1 MRYTLF
7 VKAALEA
14 LLTNGMRSFLTMLGI
29 IIGVAAIVIIIA
41 VGDGAQSLILNQ
53 ISSFGSDLIGVLPG
67 SSDEDGPPATALGV
81 TITSFTNDDVTAIR
95 RQVRGVTAITGYVNG
110 AGSIAW
116 GNQSVDAQ
124 FSGVSAEYPTVE
136 SAELALGTFFTSDDD
151 DTLANVAVLGWQVY
165 QDLFGDMNPLGQNIK
180 IKRHTF
186 RVIGV
191 ISERGTV
198 AFQNQDNQVL
208 VPLQTAQKR
217 LLGIDHVSVSR
228 MKAAPGSDLTLL
240 SEEVREL
247 LRERHDIGQGEE
259 DDFTVRNIAQALDI
273 LGTVTDVL
281 KYFLAAISALSLLVG
296 GIGIM
301 NIMLVTVLERTKE
314 LGLRKAVGARPLDM
328 RIQFLSET
336 VIIAMLGGLIGLL
349 VGVSISYLIAVVA
362 RSLGYYWEFIIG
374 LSSVGLS
381 IVFPLVIGLVFGFYP
396 AHKAARLRPIDALHY
411 E

>member
-29 IIGVAAIVIIIA
+29 VIGVAAIVIIIA

-53 ISSFGSDLIGVLPG
+53 ISSFGSDIIGVLPG
-67 SSDEDGPPATALGV
+67 SSDEEGPPATAMGV
-81 TITSFTNDDVTAIR
+81 TITSFTNDDVSAIR
-95 RQVRGVTAITGYVNG
+95 RQVHAITAITGYVNG
-110 AGSIAW
+110 AGSITW

-136 SAELALGTFFTSDDD
+136 SAELALGNFFSSDDD
-151 DTLANVAVLGWQVY
+151 ETLSSVAVLGWQVY
-165 QDLFGDMNPLGQNIK
+165 RDLFGDTSPLGQNIK

-191 ISERGTV
+191 IAERGTV
-198 AFQNQDNQVL
+198 AFQNQDDQIL
-208 VPLQTAQKR
+208 VPLRTAQKR
-217 LLGIDHVSVSR
+217 LLGIDHVSVAR

-247 LRERHDIGQGEE
+247 LRERHDIGPGEE

-273 LGTVTDVL
+273 LSTVTDVL

-328 RIQFLSET
+328 RIQFLADSDT
-336 VIIAMLGGLIGLL
+336 TGNSSSACLRSDCRSSSHLSWVLFL
-349 VGVSISYLIAVVA
+349 VSTPHTKQHA
-362 RSLGYYWEFIIG
+362 
-374 LSSVGLS
+374 
-381 IVFPLVIGLVFGFYP
+381 
-396 AHKAARLRPIDALHY
+396 
-411 E
+411 

>member
-7 VKAALEA
+7 VRAALEA
-14 LLTNGMRSFLTMLGI
+14 LLTNGMRSFLTMLGV

-67 SSDEDGPPATALGV
+67 SSDEKGPPASAMGV
-81 TITSFTNDDVTAIR
+81 TITSLTNDDLTAIR
-95 RQVRGVTAITGYVNG
+95 KQIRGITAMTGYVNG
-110 AGSIAW
+110 AGSVSW
-116 GNQSVDAQ
+116 ESQSVDAQ
-124 FSGVSAEYPTVE
+124 FSGVSAEYPVVE
-136 SAELALGTFFTSDDD
+136 NAELALGNFFTSDDD
-151 DTLANVAVLGWQVY
+151 ETVSSVAVLGWQVY
-165 QDLFGDMNPLGQNIK
+165 QDLFNGTNPLGQYIK
-180 IKRHTF
+180 IKRRTF

-191 ISERGTV
+191 VAERGTV
-198 AFQNQDNQVL
+198 AFQNQDDKVL
-208 VPLQTAQKR
+208 IPLRTAQKS
-217 LLGIDHVSVSR
+217 LLGIDHVSLAR

-247 LRERHDIGQGEE
+247 LRDRHDIGPGEE
-259 DDFTVRNIAQALDI
+259 DDFSVRNIAQALDI

-301 NIMLVTVLERTKE
+301 NIMLVTVLERTRE

-349 VGVSISYLIAVVA
+349 VGIVISYVIAVVA

-374 LSSVGLS
+374 MSSIGLS
-381 IVFPLVIGLVFGFYP
+381 IVFPLIVGLVFGFYP